1 VVDEDALDPSE
12 VAPLFESLYASS
24 GDVRATILEALLR
37 LPLSAADVLQL
48 AIESPEHV
56 RSLRP
61 PWAETDPSGFTTYPP
76 SASADLDARV
86 ADLGVPESPFWSGS
100 ASPRIEEEVAPAA
113 VTRWFASAVNER
125 NIDLGNDIVGWVSV
139 YDGLFRP
146 DLSGLFAQY
155 RRAALAECAAWD
167 GDRRP
172 GTWFLRDPDV
182 ESWRGYRVLCW
193 QIGWTVSR
201 GGIGGLVPGLARELA
216 AEDEMERAI
225 AALLI
230 ADAADYV
237 LTGEPPIF
245 GGGHGP
251 PPRPAA
257 GTADPATLPQLLREG
272 ALAGVVP
279 ARRTAA
285 SHEVLPNEPH
295 SEPGAVAPAPQ
306 ASVDAPVHRASRLG
320 EETAPVAKPGDRICT
335 QCGMGND
342 PTSKFCRRCG
352 SSMDEARIA
361 AKPLRWKLSKTPIY
375 AVAIVTLGGF
385 AIAKWLLG
393 WLTLTIDAGAPRLD
407 DVQCTV
413 FAPPAASRGSA
424 ILVQVFAHVPE
435 EADDARAIATELD
448 VGARRRAFRSL
459 EAPVPVGS
467 RLDFELRMP
476 GLEIDDH
483 VASLT
488 WQGRTEAVQFG
499 VSIPS
504 AAPVGDVIGT
514 VSISR
519 EGVPLGHVKFTLEVA
534 AAAVGR
540 AAEPQGIEAR
550 RYRFAFVSYASRDR
564 DEVLRRVQMLSVAGV
579 EYFQDVLDLEPGQV
593 WSTKLEEAILKADV
607 FLLFWSSRAKDSA
620 WVRREVDFALA
631 RKAGDDLSPPEI
643 RPVII
648 EGPPV
653 IPPWDDLA
661 HLHFNDRVLYFM
673 SRPREN

>member
-1 VVDEDALDPSE
+1 MIDEDALDPSE
-12 VAPLFESLYASS
+12 VAPLFAALDASS
-24 GDVRATILEALLR
+24 GDARATILEALVR
-37 LPLSAADVLQL
+37 LPLSAADVLKL
-48 AIESPEHV
+48 PSSPPKHV
-56 RSLRP
+56 PPLRP
-61 PWAETDPSGFTTYPP
+61 PFAEAELPGFSSYPS
-76 SASADLDARV
+76 SASADLDARL

-100 ASPRIEEEVAPAA
+100 ASPWLEEEVAPAA
-113 VTRWFASAVNER
+113 VTRWFASAVNRR
-125 NIDLGNDIVGWVSV
+125 NIGLGNDIVGWVSA

-172 GTWFLRDPDV
+172 GTWFLRNPDF
-182 ESWRGYRVLCW
+182 ESWRGYRSLCW

-201 GGIGGLVPGLARELA
+201 GGMSGLIPGLARELA
-216 AEDEMERAI
+216 AEDETERAI
-225 AALLI
+225 VALLI

-237 LTGEPPIF
+237 LTAEPPIF

-251 PPRPAA
+251 PAKPPA
-257 GTADPATLPQLLREG
+257 GTADPAALPQLLREG

-285 SHEVLPNEPH
+285 YHDVLPNEPH
-295 SEPGAVAPAPQ
+295 SEPSAVAPAPQ
-306 ASVDAPVHRASRLG
+306 VSFDVSVQRASRLG
-320 EETAPVAKPGDRICT
+320 EEAASVAKPGDRICT
-335 QCGMGND
+335 QCGMSND
-342 PTSKFCRRCG
+342 PTRKFCKRCG
-352 SSMDEARIA
+352 SSLAEAPIA
-361 AKPLRWKLSKTPIY
+361 VKPSRWTRSKKPSY
-375 AVAIVTLGGF
+375 AVAIVAVSTF

-393 WLTLTIDAGAPRLD
+393 WLTVEADAARLD

-413 FAPPAASRGSA
+413 FAPPAASPGTA
-424 ILVQVFAHVPE
+424 ILVQVFAHLPE
-435 EADDARAIATELD
+435 EADDARAIAEELD

-459 EAPVPVGS
+459 NAPVPVGS

-499 VSIPS
+499 VSVPA
-504 AAPVGDVIGT
+504 AAPVGNVIGT

-519 EGVPLGHVKFTLEVA
+519 EGIPLGHVKFTLEIDAVA
-534 AAAVGR
+534 AGR

-620 WVRREVDFALA
+620 WVRKEVDFALA

-673 SRPREN
+673 SRPH